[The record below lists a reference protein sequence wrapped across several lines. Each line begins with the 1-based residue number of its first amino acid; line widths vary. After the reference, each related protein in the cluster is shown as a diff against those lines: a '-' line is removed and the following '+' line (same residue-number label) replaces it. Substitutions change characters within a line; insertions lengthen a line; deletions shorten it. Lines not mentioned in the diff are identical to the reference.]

1 MIRGKELLPIGTRQ
15 HLQNLMLNC
24 DKASSYSQE
33 DKHNAEIITTMVSIM
48 IIWYFQVE
56 LGFRYKHGC

>member
-1 MIRGKELLPIGTRQ
+1 MMIRGKELLPIGTRQ

-48 IIWYFQVE
+48 II
-56 LGFRYKHGC
+56 